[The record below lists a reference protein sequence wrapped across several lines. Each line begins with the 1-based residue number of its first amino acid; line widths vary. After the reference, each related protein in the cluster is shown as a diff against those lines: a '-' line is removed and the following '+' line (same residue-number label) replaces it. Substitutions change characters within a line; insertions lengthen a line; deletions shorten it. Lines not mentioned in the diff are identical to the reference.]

1 MTDERSTR
9 GRPNAGV
16 KAAEKGRKSRKHEDR
31 IAGAMRGRRLP
42 GSGAIKVARNAHSS
56 ETLGGDI
63 ESAELL
69 IEHKFVY
76 PDTKSYAISRSTLE
90 KVTAG
95 SDRTH
100 RYPAMVITFE
110 KADRHASDWL
120 MLPLDVARKLM
131 PSLQEQI
138 DEIASEK

>member
-1 MTDERSTR
+1 
-9 GRPNAGV
+9 
-16 KAAEKGRKSRKHEDR
+16 
-31 IAGAMRGRRLP
+31 MRGRRLP

-90 KVTAG
+90 KVTDG
-95 SDRTH
+95 SNRSH

-110 KADRHASDWL
+110 KATRHAKDWI
-120 MLPLDVARKLM
+120 MIPLDVARKLM
-131 PSLQEQI
+131 PSLQDQI
-138 DEIASEK
+138 DADPSE